1 MTSPVRKGPQLC
13 EGETTYLGVFKVF
26 NFFNHIY
33 GGGGSAHKLTACRG
47 QKSIRF
53 PGGKV
58 TGSCELLSI
67 GAGNLTT
74 VVCKNKTHS

>member
-33 GGGGSAHKLTACRG
+33 GGGGAVHTSSLPAEVRRVSGSREAKLQA
-47 QKSIRF
+47 
-53 PGGKV
+53 V
-58 TGSCELLSI
+58 VSCL
-67 GAGNLTT
+67 
-74 VVCKNKTHS
+74 V

>member
-33 GGGGSAHKLTACRG
+33 GGGGQCTQAHCLQRSEEY
-47 QKSIRF
+47 QV
-53 PGGKV
+53 PGRQ
-58 TGSCELLSI
+58 SYRQL
-67 GAGNLTT
+67 
-74 VVCKNKTHS
+74 